1 MHTLQPNNE
10 TSDILAARN
19 YTPLNDYEKD
29 IVRDGIQTSHPRESI
44 ARSWL
49 CPYHPEIVRA
59 LSLNHRELLRLLERD
74 AQIPLPATTPILF
87 DEVIW

>member
-44 ARSWL
+44 ARS
-49 CPYHPEIVRA
+49 
-59 LSLNHRELLRLLERD
+59 
-74 AQIPLPATTPILF
+74 
-87 DEVIW
+87 